1 MKKFFS
7 LLIPVMLLTVIL
19 TGCSK
24 DKGKAPVLPT
34 LNTVVIDFSD
44 FEVAKSAGAQVAA
57 KDIPDPD
64 ENFMFSAETV
74 ELWDKII
81 SEDLAVP
88 VKALQT
94 AQGGTAKSIADK
106 TWEWNVSFTNVLN
119 TYTGRIVGKILS
131 DKVEWEIYIKS
142 TGTPSFAEFVW
153 VEGTSAPD
161 GKSGRWIMNYNNTF
175 PEPYLQIDWTKT
187 TTSVTPIT
195 YTYVRTLDNDRDPDQ
210 FKTSFLKF
218 ESLTGSLNGKFT
230 VKVYEPVTVDD
241 FVDVFIEWST
251 TAGNG
256 KVKAEH
262 KFGNTNWNCW
272 DVDKNNITCPV

>member
-1 MKKFFS
+1 MKKVFS
-7 LLIPVMLLTVIL
+7 LLITIVLLAVVL

-24 DKGKAPVLPT
+24 DKGSPPVLPT
-34 LNTVVIDFSD
+34 LSTMVIDFSD
-44 FEVAKSAGAQVAA
+44 FATAKSAGALAAA

-74 ELWDKII
+74 GLWDKII

-88 VKALQT
+88 VKAFQT
-94 AQGGTAKSIADK
+94 AQGGTAKWIADK
-106 TWEWNVSFTNVLN
+106 TWEWNVSFTSGSS
-119 TYTGRIVGKILS
+119 YTGRIVGKILS
-131 DKVEWEIYIKS
+131 DKVEWEIYIKGGS
-142 TGTPSFAEFVW
+142 ITTEFVW

-175 PEPYLQIDWTKT
+175 PEPYLQIDWTKAT
-187 TTSVTPIT
+187 TTVTPIT
-195 YTYVRTLDNDRDPDQ
+195 YTYVRTLKDDRTPDP

-218 ESLTGSLNGKFT
+218 ESVSASLNGKFT
-230 VKVYEPVTVDD
+230 IMVYEPVTVND
-241 FVDVFIEWST
+241 FVDVFIEWNT

-262 KFGNTNWNCW
+262 KFGNANYNCW